1 MLPAELSFLSPNS
14 SHIVHNVSPLKCL
27 IKYIATFLGS
37 FNCPLIDI
45 RKSDIDTLYFVQT
58 TAIILSVSGAN
69 NRVTPLW
76 AVQGVGIEKK
86 RGSPRTIISGLCPY
100 A

>member
-14 SHIVHNVSPLKCL
+14 SHIVLNVSPLKCL

-37 FNCPLIDI
+37 FNP
-45 RKSDIDTLYFVQT
+45 
-58 TAIILSVSGAN
+58 GA
-69 NRVTPLW
+69 R
-76 AVQGVGIEKK
+76 AE
-86 RGSPRTIISGLCPY
+86 R